1 MRLLALFVVASILA
15 PAMAQSA
22 APSSTGCIV
31 CPSVPACN
39 CAENQQ
45 CVLTPRTC
53 TTCAGISC
61 TANDG
66 PSSGA
71 SASAPAA
78 PSSTGSALRSGVNS
92 GIFAGVIVGL
102 AALGLVR

>member
-1 MRLLALFVVASILA
+1 MMRLLALLVVASILA

-22 APSSTGCIV
+22 APSTGCIV

-53 TTCAGISC
+53 NTCASISC
-61 TANDG
+61 TTNDG
-66 PSSGA
+66 PSSG
-71 SASAPAA
+71 SALAA

-92 GIFAGVIVGL
+92 GICAGVIVGL